1 MLLETLAPFRTSWD
15 RWDISAHF
23 ELHRHHPYLWLWFAL
38 YFPANGHLTLA
49 WCCSLPAS
57 FWQPPLLSSSA
68 LPAIASHILSTV
80 LHILEAGPFV
90 HYLSDIMVKLWN
102 QVYNSITGF
111 SLLFSFFFFFI
122 KNKSTENTD
131 CLHGCDA
138 IFFKEMQFFHGVS
151 IFVDFKSTQF
161 YWLQCSYIILCKKK
175 KDLSQPGYKEQ
186 IFIRVLI
193 ILLSQVT
200 ATFFSNQVPKK
211 CLFLKNKSS
220 LRDTGIHQL
229 QNTSKLL
236 HKDPDLLNLF
246 SFSGMFS
253 NIMYQRFWYS
263 QGIVFYFLS
272 LVSFLKKMLFTI

>member
-175 KDLSQPGYKEQ
+175 KTYPSLATKNRYLFGY
-186 IFIRVLI
+186 
-193 ILLSQVT
+193 LLS
-200 ATFFSNQVPKK
+200 
-211 CLFLKNKSS
+211 CLVKWLLPSFPTKSLKNA
-220 LRDTGIHQL
+220 
-229 QNTSKLL
+229 
-236 HKDPDLLNLF
+236 
-246 SFSGMFS
+246 SF
-253 NIMYQRFWYS
+253 
-263 QGIVFYFLS
+263 
-272 LVSFLKKMLFTI
+272 